1 MPRKSSHSVYCMIE
15 FERKRP
21 GLSARVF
28 LSLSLLGLSPAVHA
42 QSDDLTK
49 ALDEIVVTATGTP
62 HNLKNVPV
70 QTEVISRKQI
80 EQLGASTIEEILA
93 QLGAGFDFN
102 PGDMGAQMT
111 MNGLGNSYLLIL
123 VDGKRMHGDQ
133 GGENDLGHIDP
144 HNIDHIEIVKG
155 AGSALYGSDA
165 MAGVINVVTKKH
177 DDEGLYLENTTKYGS
192 YNDVRQ
198 HNSLGF
204 TIGKLNSMTNYQL
217 QHTDGW
223 QNTGEEDPA
232 QTEFHIYDSKNKT
245 LNEYTNWQLIERL
258 TYTPT
263 DKLSM
268 YADGMAYGKRI
279 YRPTNGKYA
288 SCDVNTFD
296 MQYRDAGT
304 SAGATYKLKGSDVLA
319 FDASW
324 NRHAYY
330 YYYTATT
337 LEDGYDPLGNYTPY
351 YPYFADQTNL
361 QSDQRRF
368 LAQAKGVF
376 TLPYQNGLSVGAE
389 YRRDYLNAPMRVK
402 NGEVTDW
409 TAALYLQDEFT
420 AMDWMHVTAGLRMDQ
435 NQSFGFKATPKLSVM
450 FPIGEFRL
458 RAGWSQ
464 GFKTPTP
471 KELYYKYIRTMG
483 TTTMLYVGNPELK
496 AQTSD
501 YYSTSIEWSHG
512 GFSASVTGYLN
523 KLDNMIALVNI
534 GMDQVPSGLYEYT
547 GDGSMEIVPRQYQ
560 NMENAKT
567 YGADAT
573 MTWRITKE
581 LTIGGSYSYLDTE
594 ANVYNSKKHRLDHV
608 TIDGMA
614 HHKSNMNA
622 TWNHRFCESYR
633 LGLGLYCKTS
643 STRYYQN
650 NGNGKPYQIWKLTT
664 AHDLGT
670 GKHGMAYRVEAG
682 IDNILDY
689 YETTPHGL
697 HYGTTSPGRTF
708 YCTLSV
714 KFSKG
719 RKMDTKSII
728 KESGHG
734 DDD

>member
-1 MPRKSSHSVYCMIE
+1 MSEQSKHWILVAT
-15 FERKRP
+15 
-21 GLSARVF
+21 GLF
-28 LSLSLLGLSPAVHA
+28 ISLGAVA
-42 QSDDLTK
+42 QVNDLEK
-49 ALDEIVVTATGTP
+49 ALNEVVVTATGTP

-70 QTEVISRKQI
+70 QTELISRKQI
-80 EQLGASTIEEILA
+80 EQFGASTFEEILA
-93 QLGAGFDFN
+93 QLGSGFDFN
-102 PGDMGAQMT
+102 PGDMGSQMT
-111 MNGLGNSYLLIL
+111 MNGLGNSYILIL

-165 MAGVINVVTKKH
+165 MAGVINVVTRKH
-177 DDEGLYLENTTKYGS
+177 NDEGIYLENTTKYGS
-192 YNDVRQ
+192 YNDLRQ

-204 TIGKLNSMTNYQL
+204 TVGMFNFMTNYQL

-223 QNTGEEDPA
+223 QNTAQEDPH

-245 LNEYTNWQLIERL
+245 VNQYTNWQLVEKV
-258 TYTPT
+258 TFTPS
-263 DKLSM
+263 DRLSM
-268 YADGMAYGKRI
+268 YADGMIYGKRI
-279 YRPTNGKYA
+279 FRPTDGKYA

-296 MQYRDAGT
+296 MQYKDAGA
-304 SAGATYKLKGSDVLA
+304 SAGATYSLGKTDVLT

-337 LEDGYDPLGNYTPY
+337 LEDGYDPLGNFTPY
-351 YPYFADQTNL
+351 YPYFPGQTNL

-368 LAQAKGVF
+368 MASLKGVF
-376 TLPYQNGLSVGAE
+376 TLPADNILSIGSE
-389 YRRDYLNAPMRVK
+389 YRRDYLNSPMRVK
-402 NGEVTDW
+402 GGEAVDW
-409 TAALYLQDEFT
+409 TAALFLQDEYT
-420 AMDWMHVTAGLRMDQ
+420 QLDWLHVTAGIRFDR
-435 NQSFGFKATPKLSVM
+435 NAGFGFKATPKISAMVPL
-450 FPIGEFRL
+450 GEFRI

-483 TTTMLYVGNPELK
+483 ATTMLYVGNPELK

-501 YYSTSIEWSHG
+501 YYSSSLEWSHG

-523 KLDNMIALVNI
+523 RLDNMITLVNI
-534 GMDQVPSGLYEYT
+534 GMDQIPGGLYEYT
-547 GDGSMEIVPRQYQ
+547 GDGSMDIVPRQYR

-573 MTWRITKE
+573 LTWRITKDF
-581 LTIGGSYSYLDTE
+581 TIGGSYSYLDTH
-594 ANVYNSKKHRLDHV
+594 ANVYNSKKNRLDNV

-622 TWNHRFCESYR
+622 SWNHRFNNAYR

-650 NGNGKPYQIWKLTT
+650 NGNGKPYQIWKITS

-670 GKHGMAYRVEAG
+670 GRKGMSYRIESG
-682 IDNILDY
+682 IDNILGY
-689 YETTPHGL
+689 KETTPHGL

-714 KFSKG
+714 RFSKG

-728 KESGHG
+728 KESKHG